1 VVDDTKQTPI
11 RIIRHGTHSQ
21 WLVGC
26 SLWLFVVV
34 ADAARPLGLLVG
46 CSVWLLVVIRGCR
59 MWLVLVDNMA
69 EMVHSMLEM
78 AFKLLIT
85 CSKLNKI
92 MVLFVDP
99 RM

>member
-1 VVDDTKQTPI
+1 
-11 RIIRHGTHSQ
+11 
-21 WLVGC
+21 
-26 SLWLFVVV
+26 
-34 ADAARPLGLLVG
+34 
-46 CSVWLLVVIRGCR
+46 

-69 EMVHSMLEM
+69 EMAYNMAEM

-92 MVLFVDP
+92 MVFFVDP